1 MDKKMKLIAIILA
14 VISLGAALIAF
25 SYMGRY
31 NFLMRD
37 FQELQKEKQTLRAEN
52 DALTSKTARVEEEGR
67 GLREAQKNLKQEL
80 ERLAS
85 ERLELQNKGN
95 MLQEERDK
103 LLERLRRSL
112 AGVAAPTAVAT
123 TTMLSADGGDE
134 YWAGVLKE
142 KGNLE
147 LQLSNLKDTLKNNQ
161 IKTDELSGE
170 KLTFD
175 LEIQK
180 LSKEKTDLQ
189 RQLEYNEKLSDSISL
204 QLVREKEDKRKI
216 QKQASLMKEENYAL
230 RIRLKS
236 MMSAAVSLEKK
247 LKETEDRRMELYNR
261 LNQMDQ
267 LLQDRLYDVLE
278 TKQNLGELKKGL
290 TPSTQSAV
298 ELSPIVVPS
307 ASPAAGGVNE
317 APSGRIVSINEE
329 KDFVILDRGKA
340 QGISFGQKL
349 SVYQDS
355 QRIATVE
362 VIQVRPNLS
371 AADIKEKTAQIK
383 VGDVVK

>member
-52 DALTSKTARVEEEGR
+52 DALASKTTRVEE
-67 GLREAQKNLKQEL
+67 
-80 ERLAS
+80 
-85 ERLELQNKGN
+85 
-95 MLQEERDK
+95 
-103 LLERLRRSL
+103 
-112 AGVAAPTAVAT
+112 
-123 TTMLSADGGDE
+123 
-134 YWAGVLKE
+134 
-142 KGNLE
+142 
-147 LQLSNLKDTLKNNQ
+147 
-161 IKTDELSGE
+161 ELSGE

-236 MMSAAVSLEKK
+236 MMSAAVSL
-247 LKETEDRRMELYNR
+247 
-261 LNQMDQ
+261 
-267 LLQDRLYDVLE
+267 
-278 TKQNLGELKKGL
+278 
-290 TPSTQSAV
+290 
-298 ELSPIVVPS
+298 
-307 ASPAAGGVNE
+307 
-317 APSGRIVSINEE
+317 
-329 KDFVILDRGKA
+329 
-340 QGISFGQKL
+340 SF
-349 SVYQDS
+349 
-355 QRIATVE
+355 
-362 VIQVRPNLS
+362 
-371 AADIKEKTAQIK
+371 
-383 VGDVVK
+383 